1 MTGYGRGEFT
11 SDGYTLTTEIKT
23 VNHRY
28 LEVNIRIPRQL
39 SALEDSAR
47 NLAQQALS
55 RGKCDLYLTLD
66 DFGAKKTEL
75 KVDNELAIVYYNSL
89 LALSEQCNLPNKV
102 NIETVAAFPGV
113 ISQDKPEV
121 DLDFFSDLLQ
131 KSLAEALDGL
141 CAMRKAEGDRL
152 TEAINQQIIYFI
164 SLIEQ
169 ISAAAPL
176 VIIEYRQKLS
186 ERIKEALA
194 DVALDESKLINEV
207 AFFTDKADITEE
219 LTRLNSH
226 CRLFLDTLFKDIPVG
241 RKLDFILQEMNR
253 EINTIG
259 SKANSSEIAT
269 VVIEAKSVLEK
280 VREQTQNLE

>member
-1 MTGYGRGEFT
+1 MTGYGRGEVN
-11 SDGYTLTTEIKT
+11 SDGYTLITEIKT

-28 LEVNIRIPRQL
+28 LEVNVRIPRQL
-39 SALEDSAR
+39 NALEDTAR
-47 NLAQQALS
+47 AQVQQAIS
-55 RGKCDLYLTLD
+55 RGKCDIYINFD
-66 DFGAKKTEL
+66 DFSSQKAEL

-89 LALSEQCNLPNKV
+89 LALSEQCKLPKLV

-121 DLDFFSDLLQ
+121 DLDFFSKLLE
-131 KSLAEALDGL
+131 KSLAEALAGL
-141 CAMRKAEGDRL
+141 SVMRKIEGNRL
-152 TEAINQQIIYFI
+152 TEAICQQLNYFI

-169 ISAAAPL
+169 ISVAAPL
-176 VIIEYRQKLS
+176 VIVEYRKKLA
-186 ERIKEALA
+186 ERIKDALD
-194 DVALDESKLINEV
+194 DVALDEGKLINEV

-226 CRLFLDTLFKDIPVG
+226 SQLFLDTLKNNNSVG

-259 SKANSSEIAT
+259 SKANSSDIAT